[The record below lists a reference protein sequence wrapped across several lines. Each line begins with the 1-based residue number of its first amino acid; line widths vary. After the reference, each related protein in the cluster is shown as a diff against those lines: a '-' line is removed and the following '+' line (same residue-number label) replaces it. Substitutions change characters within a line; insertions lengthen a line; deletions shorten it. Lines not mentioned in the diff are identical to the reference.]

1 MMRDGTATIVLCDGA
16 RRCHGRVLAQR
27 GDQVVVDVCG
37 VEVVF
42 NARTGRAA
50 QGSAWRPAKL
60 SPASRSAR
68 GGA

>member
-1 MMRDGTATIVLCDGA
+1 MNDGMATIVICDGA

-27 GDQVVVDVCG
+27 GDQVVVDLCG

-42 NARTGRAA
+42 SARKGRAA
-50 QGSAWRPAKL
+50 QGSAWRLAKL
-60 SPASRSAR
+60 APASRNAR